1 MNLRAQLSGA
11 YLASS
16 SGLPQRVEMLIHAL
30 LRLALPTDS
39 RGTEAALQL
48 KYAAS
53 LLSGASSGE
62 VLVKKS
68 IPLSEASLVEIG
80 NNLYNSS
87 ADLNARQGSK
97 HGAQEEALPESE
109 ASANSH
115 HQNDATSEVG
125 EGEGEGA
132 AVAEGPKQQ
141 EQQKQRERKRGML
154 MSMSRADHSRF
165 GMEAGGRSTL
175 RAKSKPKERGEL
187 THAFPALDTPV
198 PPDSGET
205 PPLEEIQRPE
215 PPALLSRL
223 VSAPHPLH
231 QGGLCLLSPFAHTL
245 LCLPPPPKGRQAFL
259 CLRPLRAGSWLSLSR
274 TVRFGPA
281 DGSTC
286 HSASS
291 DRFLP
296 PFLLRSPP
304 PSSRRRAPTGTG
316 SISTGTRIVISLPL
330 VTPMLA

>member
-1 MNLRAQLSGA
+1 
-11 YLASS
+11 
-16 SGLPQRVEMLIHAL
+16 
-30 LRLALPTDS
+30 
-39 RGTEAALQL
+39 
-48 KYAAS
+48 
-53 LLSGASSGE
+53 
-62 VLVKKS
+62 
-68 IPLSEASLVEIG
+68 VEIG

-215 PPALLSRL
+215 PPALLSRSTSL
-223 VSAPHPLH
+223 SLLAPLESGFVVEPEQDCEIATTFFASEGTNWYREHFYGHPHRNFLAIETPLGTVLISCKREEKVRDQVNGQASTDAPLLPVSNSASFHRVLLFTQDGDQKMFVPATSIDLSGKGGIDKLLGAVNPLLFSTNR
-231 QGGLCLLSPFAHTL
+231 QGGESLGYARSHSPT
-245 LCLPPPPKGRQAFL
+245 
-259 CLRPLRAGSWLSLSR
+259 
-274 TVRFGPA
+274 
-281 DGSTC
+281 
-286 HSASS
+286 
-291 DRFLP
+291 
-296 PFLLRSPP
+296 
-304 PSSRRRAPTGTG
+304 
-316 SISTGTRIVISLPL
+316 
-330 VTPMLA
+330 